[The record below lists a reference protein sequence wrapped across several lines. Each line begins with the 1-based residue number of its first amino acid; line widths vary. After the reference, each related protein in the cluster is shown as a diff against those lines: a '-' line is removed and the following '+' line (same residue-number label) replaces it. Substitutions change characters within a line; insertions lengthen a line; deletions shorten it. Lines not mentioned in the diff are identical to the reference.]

1 MERYRRWMTKYAYRY
16 PDGVVGIAL
25 LLVRMCYAFVAFG
38 VAAALSKIFV
48 GAGFFPLA
56 AGLAAL
62 LLVIGFATR
71 VIALL
76 LGMAV
81 VVALVMSSISVQQ
94 LLLAGHVGGC
104 TAIALM
110 GAGAF
115 SIDARRH
122 GRRVIRLQTNTPDRG
137 AND

>member
-1 MERYRRWMTKYAYRY
+1 MSKYAYRY
-16 PDGVVGIAL
+16 PDGAIGIAL
-25 LLVRMCYAFVAFG
+25 LFVRVSYAFVVFG
-38 VAAALSKIFV
+38 VAATTPKIPV
-48 GAGFFPLA
+48 SPHLLHLA

-62 LLVIGFATR
+62 FLVIGLATR
-71 VIALL
+71 LTAVL
-76 LGMAV
+76 LGIAV
-81 VVALVMSSISVQQ
+81 ATVLTMSAPVEQ

-122 GRRVIRLQTNTPDRG
+122 GRRVIRLQSTPGSRG
-137 AND
+137 